1 MPRRAIRSR
10 TGKRKEHRRAGR
22 VDASLPVDLGGAQ
35 GMTRDVS
42 ASGAFFETDA
52 SYTVGSEVRFA
63 IDLDTPWGPAHFD
76 CRGTIVRLERRDGTV
91 GVAVRFT
98 DSDTHAIPS
107 PAPRR
112 RR

>member
-1 MPRRAIRSR
+1 MPRRAIRKK
-10 TGKRKEHRRAGR
+10 TGKRKEHRREER
-22 VDASLPVDLGGAQ
+22 VDASLPVDLGSAQ

-52 SYTVGSEVRFA
+52 SYTIGSEVLFA

-76 CRGTIVRLERRDGTV
+76 CRGTIVRLERRNGTV
-91 GVAVRFT
+91 GVAVQFT

>member
-1 MPRRAIRSR
+1 MPRRAIRSKTR
-10 TGKRKEHRRAGR
+10 KRKEHRREER
-22 VDASLPVDLGGAQ
+22 VGASLPVDLGGAT
-35 GMTRDVS
+35 GLTRDVS

-52 SYTVGSEVRFA
+52 SYTVGSEVLFA